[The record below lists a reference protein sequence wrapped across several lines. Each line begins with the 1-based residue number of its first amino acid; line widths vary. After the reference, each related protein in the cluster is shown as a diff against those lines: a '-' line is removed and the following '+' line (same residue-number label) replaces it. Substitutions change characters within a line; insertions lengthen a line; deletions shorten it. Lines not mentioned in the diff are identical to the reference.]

1 MKKLCILI
9 ICMYFFLSLLLSS
22 CTYYSNNIKLNNNT
36 SNYSV
41 QDFFTFK
48 GNYKLIYQS
57 QSSNLDD
64 KTVYIDYID
73 NNKIQ
78 LRIVTP
84 SDIKGQVI
92 EFNNGELKLINTRN
106 EFYYI
111 DNIMSYAN
119 NKPEILIKE
128 PIKLGNKWLL
138 QDGSERF
145 ISGINVDVK
154 TPLGNFT
161 TLEVTTKSNNITTID
176 YYALGLGPIKTI
188 YKKYNDTTNEI
199 VINKIENNSEYTQIV
214 KFYYPDNISDDIIYT
229 KIKLSFKTNDLL
241 KDSLEDY
248 FKHPPFEL
256 PKLISDNT
264 KINKLYFNYADHTV
278 YIDFSK
284 DFLDWLKLSNLYSK
298 KIVQC
303 IVNTLADYFNTDKV
317 NISIESSP
325 FLLNPMQVNS
335 SNIYYVDYKNIKEYK
350 K

>member
-1 MKKLCILI
+1 MKKLYILI
-9 ICMYFFLSLLLSS
+9 FFIYFFLSLLLSS
-22 CTYYSNNIKLNNNT
+22 CTYYSNNIKPNDNT

-57 QSSNLDD
+57 QNSNLDD
-64 KTVYIDYID
+64 KTIYIDYID

-78 LRIVTP
+78 LRIITP

-92 EFNNGELKLINTRN
+92 EFSNGELKIINTRN

-111 DNIMSYAN
+111 DNIMSYVN
-119 NKPEILIKE
+119 IEPEILLKE

-138 QDGSERF
+138 PNGNERF

-161 TLEVTTKSNNITTID
+161 ALEVTTKSNNLTTID

-188 YKKYNDTTNEI
+188 YKYNDTTNEI
-199 VINKIENNSEYTQIV
+199 VIDKIENNSKYMQIV
-214 KFYYPDNISDDIIYT
+214 KFYYPNNISNEIIYT
-229 KIKLSFKTNDLL
+229 KVKLYFKTNDLL
-241 KDSLEDY
+241 KNALENY
-248 FKHPPFEL
+248 FKYPPFEL

-264 KINKLYFNYADHTV
+264 KINKVYFNYADHTV

-284 DFLDWLKLSNLYSK
+284 DFSDWLKFNTLYSQ

-325 FLLNPMQVNS
+325 FILNSLQVNS